1 MDEKLLIL
9 FLPIVLLILVLGW
22 AILII
27 RSGKDLN
34 ASFSGLGIK
43 VQFVTQEKESKDGS
57 KTSESA

>member
-1 MDEKLLIL
+1 MGEKFLIL
-9 FLPIVLLILVLGW
+9 FLPIVLLILILGW

-27 RSGKDLN
+27 RCGKDLN

-57 KTSESA
+57 KKSESA